1 MKIINF
7 LSNLFVQKVYADDKG
22 DIVLPFENPTLGK
35 VLSFAIQT
43 LFTVAGLAA
52 LLYLILGALSWVT
65 SGGDKEKVDKA
76 QHKIQAAVIG
86 LIVIVAVVALAITLE
101 TVVFNKTICLG
112 FTCEISFGELL
123 KQNPDYPTQ

>member
-1 MKIINF
+1 MKI
-7 LSNLFVQKVYADDKG
+7 LGSLKNLFIKPVFAEEG
-22 DIVLPFENPTLGK
+22 DIILPFKNPSLGS

-43 LFTVAGLAA
+43 LFTFAGLAA

-86 LIVIVAVVALAITLE
+86 LIVLVAVIALAITLE
-101 TVVFNKTICLG
+101 TVVFNKTVCLG
-112 FTCEISFGELL
+112 FTCQIKFGSLL
-123 KQNPDYPTQ
+123 EGK

>member
-1 MKIINF
+1 MKTCNF
-7 LSNLFVQKVYADDKG
+7 LSNLFIQKVYADTQG
-22 DIVLPFENPTLGK
+22 DIVLPFNNPTLGS
-35 VLSFAIQT
+35 VLSFAIRT

-76 QHKIQAAVIG
+76 QQKIQAAVIG
-86 LIVIVAVVALAITLE
+86 LIVLVAVVALAITLE

-112 FTCEISFGELL
+112 FTCNISFGNLL
-123 KQNPDYPTQ
+123 QVNPNYPK